1 MLRAG
6 LATISKD
13 IRELKQELRQELT
26 KLKVELK
33 QEVKAEISSI
43 QQEIDRQ
50 LNETSSEL
58 QTQKTHIAE
67 AQTRIAELEKWK
79 ADAKDGHTPKVDYLE
94 SEEIHHLKKQ
104 NSILRGVVSQ
114 MRKEMEGVC
123 HLLPHAQAKS
133 QASSPQPV
141 QHPVTI
147 SNTADTEIAP
157 GRAQSTEIS
166 SKSNPAAPDYTQ
178 ALEQEVS
185 LLKTRCR
192 LLEGQLEGATGLSSL
207 AQAEDK
213 PAEDLAP
220 IIQDSTH
227 PQNHGLKHGCL
238 CLEKHANITA
248 LKRQEF
254 RVAHMESAPTNIMEQ
269 NMLVQQLQDTNLYL
283 WQQQQL
289 ASGLM
294 SGGLLKKCQ
303 GTRSY
308 PPLLHTRLKQAASH
322 IARLSREKQQLIEM
336 GNCLR
341 AQITTAGLQEP
352 MEPERDSTEKQ
363 GDQHDQLSALEQLQY
378 QLTTQSSKNKE
389 NTSPIS
395 QSQSSLDMRPE
406 PHSPLSR
413 SQLPSEESLQP
424 LKELW
429 EILDHELCSSIYSE
443 GEGER
448 SSRLVDDP
456 CGAEVQMAVYS
467 ISAPIHSH
475 LQAEIQQWRNLSKT
489 PSVSTK
495 TSRPGAPSRMSK
507 IRNYNVKD

>member
-166 SKSNPAAPDYTQ
+166 SKSNPA
-178 ALEQEVS
+178 
-185 LLKTRCR
+185 
-192 LLEGQLEGATGLSSL
+192 
-207 AQAEDK
+207 
-213 PAEDLAP
+213 
-220 IIQDSTH
+220 
-227 PQNHGLKHGCL
+227 GCL

-443 GEGER
+443 D
-448 SSRLVDDP
+448 L
-456 CGAEVQMAVYS
+456 
-467 ISAPIHSH
+467 
-475 LQAEIQQWRNLSKT
+475 
-489 PSVSTK
+489 
-495 TSRPGAPSRMSK
+495 
-507 IRNYNVKD
+507 